1 MQVWDG
7 KEAIT
12 SAFQRASITTYV
24 RDKLE
29 VRSNCSRWDVSCPLP
44 LWSPVAESKFYVAGV
59 ETHDLVIEHAAE
71 SKLVPGMNGR
81 GSGLRGNIKCA
92 NGTVQPFTRRVE
104 LHELLSCAG
113 VHSLDD
119 DSDDPR
125 GLREK
130 KQKEVR
136 RHKDTQQGKPAKSK
150 RRSFRAR
157 GLVLHLSIEYTNL
170 ADTWVLPGEPTY
182 TITVRHMPQ
191 LSYVNT
197 VVLSRSGVYDD
208 LSVRG
213 VNSMFPNMTE
223 EEAAA
228 CNGSETRVIRKSSA
242 VHLELEQGGRMG
254 RFTVA
259 SFVTALVT
267 VATLGSIPWLVVDF
281 ILYALSYVEPPT
293 EDPLPVAA
301 QSRVGNMLLGVRRRL
316 IGPGQQAQQPEQVA
330 HPHAD

>member
-1 MQVWDG
+1 MCLQVWDG

-242 VHLELEQGGRMG
+242 VHGARAGRAHGALYRRLLRYCSCNGCYTRLHSLAGGGLHLVRAVVCG
-254 RFTVA
+254 APYGGPAACGGTVA
-259 SFVTALVT
+259 CGQY
-267 VATLGSIPWLVVDF
+267 VAWC
-281 ILYALSYVEPPT
+281 E
-293 EDPLPVAA
+293 EAA
-301 QSRVGNMLLGVRRRL
+301 DWPRAAG
-316 IGPGQQAQQPEQVA
+316 AA
-330 HPHAD
+330 A